1 MSTYIDMM
9 VQGIEPALARR
20 LELLTGEDPAC
31 CVRDLRAEAAE
42 VRTSAR
48 FAAAIERA
56 KALSDESRLLA
67 LGMIR
72 RNGEMCA
79 CEVQAALEVSHATVS
94 HHMRVLVDAGLV
106 QVERRGKWAY
116 YSVAKDALPLV
127 P

>member
-1 MSTYIDMM
+1 MM
-9 VQGIEPALARR
+9 AQKVEPALARR

-31 CVRDLRAEAAE
+31 CVTDLRAEADE
-42 VRTSAR
+42 VRSSPR

-56 KALSDESRLLA
+56 KALADESRLLA
-67 LGMIR
+67 LGLIR

-79 CEVQAALEVSHATVS
+79 CEVQAALDVSHATVS
-94 HHMRVLVDAGLV
+94 HHMKVLVEAGLV
-106 QVERRGKWAY
+106 EVERRGKWAY